1 MNAKHYFI
9 IIVLFVLSCVAAMA
23 ETTQQF
29 VKVTDASKLAD
40 GDEII
45 FANTQFQVA
54 LGVANSAKTSVGR
67 WKAVPVKISDGILVP
82 TDDVRR
88 FFLGRDGEKFYLMRD
103 KENCF
108 IAADKDGLVAT
119 KYSKTGQDW
128 SITCCEDSAY
138 VVFNKKYN
146 GSNRK
151 LNLSASRDLFSC
163 YPDYGWYYYAVSI
176 FKKSDVVVERKQTKI
191 AFSTGELSSFVV
203 KKGKEHEFSAPT
215 ATLKDLDG
223 NDIEADVTYSSS
235 NPEIVSVDSA
245 TGTLTF
251 NNNDVWG
258 TATIT
263 AEFAGN
269 VSYEASKASY
279 SIEYI
284 NKSQAKLSFGEDND
298 GKTITVYQG
307 KENDFVSPVA
317 TLNPQNIGNIV
328 YSSSDESVV
337 TVNASGE
344 VSFVSLGYAVVKAF
358 YSGNDDYQET
368 SASYSIRYVP
378 QSIVFSN
385 ENKSF
390 AKVPDTESTSKKTVA
405 FVSTDGNSYKFS
417 IKNSKNVSYKLCISH
432 GGTVTLSSPFGFL
445 NGYKVVVDFEQSY
458 STSTNPSPLTMCY
471 IDEGTPSPSVDAK
484 LIENNGGSSKF
495 VATLD
500 VPGDFVFKIIAG
512 VNQARVSSIEITPN
526 LVPELTFDEDADN
539 QTVIAGNL
547 GKVATVSLKRTL
559 VADKWNTFCVPF
571 DLDDTSAFFE
581 GIEIKEY
588 DDQKGVEGNT
598 MYFKKVNAIV
608 AGQPYLVK
616 PKTDIV
622 NPVFENVR
630 IKTDAPQSVGS
641 ADYKF
646 VGVFSPLTF
655 GDGMSRKSL
664 FLSSDGSLIYP
675 DSGTTMR
682 GMRAYFSFSG
692 EMQSNI
698 AKIVIDSDETAISD
712 VVTDDNT
719 SDSGIFNLNGAYV
732 GNDESKLGKGIYI
745 KNRKKVVVK

>member
-1 MNAKHYFI
+1 MNAKHYSI

-29 VKVTDASKLAD
+29 VKVTDASTLAD

-54 LGVANSAKTSVGR
+54 LGVANSSVGR

-82 TDDVRR
+82 TDETRR
-88 FFLGRDGEKFYLMRD
+88 FVLERNKNKFYFKSENNKYFID
-103 KENCF
+103 KN
-108 IAADKDGLVAT
+108 GLVEGETA
-119 KYSKTGQDW
+119 KKDQDW
-128 SITCCEDSAY
+128 SINCCEDSAY
-138 VVFNKKYN
+138 VVFNRTK
-146 GSNRK
+146 RK
-151 LNLSASRDLFSC
+151 LNLSVKRDLFSC
-163 YPDYGWYYYAVSI
+163 YPDYGHYYAVSI

-203 KKGKEHEFSAPT
+203 KKGREHEFSAPT
-215 ATLKDLDG
+215 VTLKDLDG

-235 NPEIVSVDSA
+235 NPEIVSVDSD

-251 NNNDVWG
+251 NDNGVWG

-269 VSYEASKASY
+269 AGYEASKASY

-284 NKSQAKLSFGEDND
+284 NKSQTKLSFGEDYD
-298 GKTITVYQG
+298 GKTITVYKG
-307 KENDFVSPVA
+307 RENEFVSPVA
-317 TLNPQNIGNIV
+317 ILSPQDIGEVV
-328 YSSSDESVV
+328 YSSSNESVV

-344 VSFVSLGYAVVKAF
+344 VSFVSLGDAVVKAF
-358 YSGNDDYQET
+358 YSGNDDYQEA

-390 AKVPDTESTSKKTVA
+390 ANVPETEPTSKKPVN
-405 FVSTDGNSYKFS
+405 FVSADGKSYKFS
-417 IKNSKNVSYKLCISH
+417 IKYSKNVSNKLCISN

-445 NGYKVVVDFEQSY
+445 NGYKVVVNFEQSY
-458 STSTNPSPLTMCY
+458 STNSNPSPLTMCY
-471 IDEGTPSPSVDAK
+471 PDEGTPLASVDAK
-484 LIENNGGSSKF
+484 LIKNEGDRSKF
-495 VATLD
+495 IATLD

-526 LVPELTFDEDADN
+526 LVPELTFDENADN

-581 GIEIKEY
+581 GVEIKEY

-655 GDGMSRKSL
+655 DDGMSRKSL

-682 GMRAYFSFSG
+682 GMRAYFSFPG

>member
-1 MNAKHYFI
+1 MNAKHYSI

-29 VKVTDASKLAD
+29 VKVTDASTLAD
-40 GDEII
+40 DDEII

-54 LGVANSAKTSVGR
+54 LGVKHTSTKQGNWV
-67 WKAVPVKISDGILVP
+67 AVPVKISDNILIP
-82 TDDVRR
+82 TDETRR
-88 FFLGRDGEKFYLMRD
+88 FVFERNKDKFYFKSENNKYFID
-103 KENCF
+103 KN
-108 IAADKDGLVAT
+108 GLVEGET
-119 KYSKTGQDW
+119 TKTGQDW
-128 SITCCEDSAY
+128 SIKCCEDSAY

-146 GSNRK
+146 GYKRK
-151 LNLSASRDLFSC
+151 LNLSVSRDLFSC
-163 YPDYGWYYYAVSI
+163 YPDYGHYYAVSI

-223 NDIEADVTYSSS
+223 NVIEADVTYLSS
-235 NPEIVSVDSA
+235 NPEIVSVDGG

-251 NNNDVWG
+251 NDNDVWG

-269 VSYEASKASY
+269 VNYEASKASY

-284 NKSQAKLSFGEDND
+284 NKSQAKLSFGEDYD

-307 KENDFVSPVA
+307 RENKFVSPA
-317 TLNPQNIGNIV
+317 AMLSPQDIGEIV
-328 YSSSDESVV
+328 YSSSNESVV

-344 VSFVSLGYAVVKAF
+344 VSFVSLGDAVVKAF
-358 YSGNDDYQET
+358 YSGNDDYQEA

-390 AKVPDTESTSKKTVA
+390 ANVPETEPTSKKTVN
-405 FVSTDGNSYKFS
+405 FVSADGKSYEFVVEKS
-417 IKNSKNVSYKLCISH
+417 WRKDNKLCISN
-432 GGTVTLSSPFGFL
+432 GGTVSLSSPFGFL

-484 LIENNGGSSKF
+484 LIKNNGGSSKF

-500 VPGDFVFKIIAG
+500 VPGDFVFEITAG
-512 VNQARVSSIEITPN
+512 TNQARVSSIEITPN

-571 DLDDTSAFFE
+571 DLDDMSVSFE

-588 DDQKGVEGNT
+588 DEQKGVEGNT
-598 MYFKKVNAIV
+598 MYFKKVDAIV

-616 PKTDIV
+616 PNTDIV
-622 NPVFENVR
+622 NPVFKNVR

-655 GDGMSRKSL
+655 DDGMSRKSL

-682 GMRAYFSFSG
+682 GMRAYFSFPG

>member
-1 MNAKHYFI
+1 MNAKHYSI

-29 VKVTDASKLAD
+29 VKVTDASALKD

-54 LGVANSAKTSVGR
+54 LGVANSAETSVGR
-67 WKAVPVKISDGILVP
+67 WKAVSVKISDGILVP

-103 KENCF
+103 KEKCF
-108 IAADKDGLVAT
+108 IAADETGLVET
-119 KYSKTGQDW
+119 KYSKEGQDW
-128 SITCCEDSAY
+128 SIKCCEDSAY

-146 GSNRK
+146 GNKRK
-151 LNLSASRDLFSC
+151 LNLSVSRDLFSC
-163 YPDYGWYYYAVSI
+163 YPDYGHYYGVSI

-191 AFSTGELSSFVV
+191 AFSTGEQSSFIV

-235 NPEIVSVDSA
+235 NPEIVSVDSG

-284 NKSQAKLSFGEDND
+284 NKSQAQLSFGEDYD
-298 GKTITVYQG
+298 GKTITVYKG

-328 YSSSDESVV
+328 YSSSNESVV

-344 VSFVSLGYAVVKAF
+344 VSFVSLGDAVVKAF
-358 YSGNDDYQET
+358 YSGNDDYQEA

-390 AKVPDTESTSKKTVA
+390 ANVPETEPTSKKTVN
-405 FVSTDGNSYKFS
+405 FVSADGKSYKFVVVS
-417 IKNSKNVSYKLCISH
+417 SKRASNNNNKLCISTT
-432 GGTVTLSSPFGFL
+432 GSVTLSVPFGFL

-484 LIENNGGSSKF
+484 LIKNNGGSSKF

-500 VPGDFVFKIIAG
+500 VPGDFVFEITAG
-512 VNQARVSSIEITPN
+512 TNQARVSSIEITPN

-547 GKVATVSLKRTL
+547 GKVATVSLNRTL

-571 DLDDTSAFFE
+571 DLDDMSAF
-581 GIEIKEY
+581 
-588 DDQKGVEGNT
+588 
-598 MYFKKVNAIV
+598 
-608 AGQPYLVK
+608 
-616 PKTDIV
+616 
-622 NPVFENVR
+622 
-630 IKTDAPQSVGS
+630 
-641 ADYKF
+641 
-646 VGVFSPLTF
+646 
-655 GDGMSRKSL
+655 
-664 FLSSDGSLIYP
+664 
-675 DSGTTMR
+675 
-682 GMRAYFSFSG
+682 
-692 EMQSNI
+692 
-698 AKIVIDSDETAISD
+698 
-712 VVTDDNT
+712 
-719 SDSGIFNLNGAYV
+719 
-732 GNDESKLGKGIYI
+732 
-745 KNRKKVVVK
+745 

>member
-29 VKVTDASKLAD
+29 VKVTDASTLAD

-54 LGVANSAKTSVGR
+54 LGVANSAETSVGR

-108 IAADKDGLVAT
+108 IAADKDGLVGIE
-119 KYSKTGQDW
+119 YSKKDQGW
-128 SITCCEDSAY
+128 SIKCCEDSAY
-138 VVFNKKYN
+138 VVFNKNYN
-146 GSNRK
+146 GYKRK
-151 LNLSASRDLFSC
+151 LNLSVSRDLFSC
-163 YPDYGWYYYAVSI
+163 YPDYGHYYAVSI
-176 FKKSDVVVERKQTKI
+176 FKKSDVVLERKQTKI

-235 NPEIVSVDSA
+235 NPEIVSVDSG

-251 NNNDVWG
+251 NDNGVWG

-284 NKSQAKLSFGEDND
+284 NKSQAKLSFGEDYD
-298 GKTITVYQG
+298 GKTIMVYQG
-307 KENDFVSPVA
+307 KENKFVSPVA
-317 TLNPQNIGNIV
+317 TLNPQDIGEIV

-344 VSFVSLGYAVVKAF
+344 VSFVSLGDAVVKAF
-358 YSGNDDYQET
+358 YSGNDDYQEA

-378 QSIVFSN
+378 QSIVFSK
-385 ENKSF
+385 ENNSF
-390 AKVPDTESTSKKTVA
+390 ANVPGTESKNKKTVD
-405 FVSTDGNSYKFS
+405 FVSADGNSYKFS
-417 IKNSKNVSYKLCISH
+417 IKNSRNESKKLYISMS
-432 GGTVTLSSPFGFL
+432 GTVTLSAPFGFL
-445 NGYKVVVDFEQSY
+445 NGYKAVVNFEQSY
-458 STSTNPSPLTMCY
+458 SKTNKPSPLTMCY
-471 IDEGTPSPSVDAK
+471 PDEGTPLASVDAV
-484 LIENNGGSSKF
+484 LIEYKKPDSKF
-495 VATLD
+495 IATLD
-500 VPGDFVFKIIAG
+500 VPGDFVFNIKAG
-512 VNQARVSSIEITPN
+512 VNQAKISSIEIIPN
-526 LVPELTFDEDADN
+526 LVPKLTFDEDADN

-581 GIEIKEY
+581 GVEIKEY

-608 AGQPYLVK
+608 AGQPCLVK

-630 IKTDAPQSVGS
+630 IKADAPQSVGS

-646 VGVFSPLTF
+646 VGVFCPLTF
-655 GDGMSRKSL
+655 DDGMSRKSL

-682 GMRAYFSFSG
+682 GMRAYFSFPG

>member
-1 MNAKHYFI
+1 MNAKHYSI

-29 VKVTDASKLAD
+29 VKVTDASTLAD

-54 LGVANSAKTSVGR
+54 LGVKHTSTKQGYWV
-67 WKAVPVKISDGILVP
+67 AVPVKISDNILIP
-82 TDDVRR
+82 TDETRR
-88 FFLGRDGEKFYLMRD
+88 FVLKRNKDKFYFKSENNKYFID
-103 KENCF
+103 KN
-108 IAADKDGLVAT
+108 GLVEGET
-119 KYSKTGQDW
+119 TKTGQDW
-128 SITCCEDSAY
+128 SIKCCEDSAY

-146 GSNRK
+146 GYKRK
-151 LNLSASRDLFSC
+151 LNLSVSRDLFSC
-163 YPDYGWYYYAVSI
+163 YPDYGHYYAVSI

-191 AFSTGELSSFVV
+191 AFSTGELSSFIV
-203 KKGKEHEFSAPT
+203 KKGREHEFSAPT

-235 NPEIVSVDSA
+235 NPEIVSVDGG

-251 NNNDVWG
+251 NDNDVWG

-269 VSYEASKASY
+269 VSYEVSKASY

-284 NKSQAKLSFGEDND
+284 NKSQAKLSFGEDYD

-344 VSFVSLGYAVVKAF
+344 VSFVSLGDAVVKAF
-358 YSGNDDYQET
+358 YSGNDDYQEA

-378 QSIVFSN
+378 QSIVFSGAS
-385 ENKSF
+385 KSF
-390 AKVPDTESTSKKTVA
+390 ANVPEKESTSKKTVT
-405 FVSTDGNSYKFS
+405 FVSADGKSYELVVEKS
-417 IKNSKNVSYKLCISH
+417 WRKDNKLCISND
-432 GGTVTLSSPFGFL
+432 GTVSLSSPFGFL

-458 STSTNPSPLTMCY
+458 STSTKPSPLTMCY

-484 LIENNGGSSKF
+484 LIKNNGGSSKF

-500 VPGDFVFKIIAG
+500 VPGDFVFEITAG
-512 VNQARVSSIEITPN
+512 TNQARVSSIEITPN

-581 GIEIKEY
+581 GVEIKEY

-630 IKTDAPQSVGS
+630 IKTDAPQSVES

-655 GDGMSRKSL
+655 DDGMSRKSL

-682 GMRAYFSFSG
+682 GMRAYFSFPG

>member
-1 MNAKHYFI
+1 MTVKHYFI
-9 IIVLFVLSCVAAMA
+9 VIVLFVLSCVAAMA

-29 VKVTDASKLAD
+29 VKVTDASALKD

-54 LGVANSAKTSVGR
+54 LGVKHTSTKQGNWV
-67 WKAVPVKISDGILVP
+67 AVPVKISDNILIP
-82 TDDVRR
+82 TDETRR
-88 FFLGRDGEKFYLMRD
+88 FVLERNKDKFYFKSENNKYFID
-103 KENCF
+103 KN
-108 IAADKDGLVAT
+108 GLVEGET
-119 KYSKTGQDW
+119 TKTGQDW
-128 SITCCEDSAY
+128 SIKCCEDSAY

-146 GSNRK
+146 GYKRK
-151 LNLSASRDLFSC
+151 LNLSVSRDLFSC
-163 YPDYGWYYYAVSI
+163 YPDYGHYYAVSI

-235 NPEIVSVDSA
+235 NPEIVSVDSG

-269 VSYEASKASY
+269 VNYEASKASY

-284 NKSQAKLSFGEDND
+284 NKSQAKLSFGEDYD
-298 GKTITVYQG
+298 GKTIMVYQG
-307 KENDFVSPVA
+307 RENEFVSPA
-317 TLNPQNIGNIV
+317 AILSPQDIGEIV
-328 YSSSDESVV
+328 YSSSNESVV

-344 VSFVSLGYAVVKAF
+344 VSFVSLGDAVVKAF
-358 YSGNDDYQET
+358 YSGNDDYQEA

-378 QSIVFSN
+378 QSIVFSGAS
-385 ENKSF
+385 KSF
-390 AKVPDTESTSKKTVA
+390 ANVPEKESTSKKTVN
-405 FVSTDGNSYKFS
+405 FVSADGKSYEFVVEKS
-417 IKNSKNVSYKLCISH
+417 WRKDNKLCISN
-432 GGTVTLSSPFGFL
+432 GGTVSLSSPFGFL

-484 LIENNGGSSKF
+484 LIKNNGGSSKF

-500 VPGDFVFKIIAG
+500 VPGDFVFEITAG
-512 VNQARVSSIEITPN
+512 TNQAKVSSIEITPN

-571 DLDDTSAFFE
+571 DLDDTSALFE
-581 GIEIKEY
+581 GVEIKEY

-682 GMRAYFSFSG
+682 GMRAYFSFPG

-719 SDSGIFNLNGAYV
+719 SDFGIFNLNGAYV
-732 GNDESKLGKGIYI
+732 GKDESKLGKGIYI

>member
-29 VKVTDASKLAD
+29 VKVTDASTLAD

-54 LGVANSAKTSVGR
+54 LGVANSAETSVGR

-108 IAADKDGLVAT
+108 IAADEDGLVET
-119 KYSKTGQDW
+119 KYSKEGQDW

-146 GSNRK
+146 GNKRK
-151 LNLSASRDLFSC
+151 LNLSVSRDLFSC
-163 YPDYGWYYYAVSI
+163 YPDYGHYYGVSI

-191 AFSTGELSSFVV
+191 AFSTGEQSSFIV

-235 NPEIVSVDSA
+235 NPEVVSVDSG

-251 NNNDVWG
+251 NDNGVWG

-284 NKSQAKLSFGEDND
+284 NKSQAKLSFGEDYD
-298 GKTITVYQG
+298 GKTIMVYQG
-307 KENDFVSPVA
+307 KENKFVSPVA
-317 TLNPQNIGNIV
+317 TLNPQDIGEIV

-344 VSFVSLGYAVVKAF
+344 VSFVSLGDAVVKAF
-358 YSGNDDYQET
+358 YSGNDDYQEA

-378 QSIVFSN
+378 QSIVFSK
-385 ENKSF
+385 ENNSF
-390 AKVPDTESTSKKTVA
+390 ANVPGTESKNKKTVD
-405 FVSTDGNSYKFS
+405 FVSADGNSYKFS
-417 IKNSKNVSYKLCISH
+417 IKNSRNESKKLYISMS
-432 GGTVTLSSPFGFL
+432 GTVTLSAPFGFL
-445 NGYKVVVDFEQSY
+445 NGYKAVVNFEQSY
-458 STSTNPSPLTMCY
+458 SKTNKPSPLTMCY
-471 IDEGTPSPSVDAK
+471 PDEGTPLASVDAV
-484 LIENNGGSSKF
+484 LIEYKKPDSKF
-495 VATLD
+495 IATLD
-500 VPGDFVFKIIAG
+500 VPGDFVFNIKAG
-512 VNQARVSSIEITPN
+512 VNQAKISSIEIIPN
-526 LVPELTFDEDADN
+526 LVPKLTFDEDADN

-581 GIEIKEY
+581 GVEIKEY

-598 MYFKKVNAIV
+598 MYFKKVDAII

-646 VGVFSPLTF
+646 VGVFGPLTF
-655 GDGMSRKSL
+655 DDGMSRKSL

-682 GMRAYFSFSG
+682 GMRAYFSFPG

-712 VVTDDNT
+712 VVTDDNM

>member
-1 MNAKHYFI
+1 MNAKHYSI

-29 VKVTDASKLAD
+29 VKVTNASALKD

-54 LGVANSAKTSVGR
+54 LGVKHTSTKQGNWV
-67 WKAVPVKISDGILVP
+67 AVPVKVSDNILIP
-82 TDDVRR
+82 TDETRR
-88 FFLGRDGEKFYLMRD
+88 FVLERNKNKFYFRSENNKYFID
-103 KENCF
+103 KN
-108 IAADKDGLVAT
+108 GLVEGGTA
-119 KYSKTGQDW
+119 KKDQDW
-128 SITCCEDSAY
+128 SINCCEDSAY
-138 VVFNKKYN
+138 VVFNRTK
-146 GSNRK
+146 RK
-151 LNLSASRDLFSC
+151 LNLSVKRDLFSC
-163 YPDYGWYYYAVSI
+163 YPDYGTYYVVSI

-235 NPEIVSVDSA
+235 NPEVVSVDSG

-251 NNNDVWG
+251 NDNGVWG

-263 AEFAGN
+263 AEFVGN

-284 NKSQAKLSFGEDND
+284 NKSQAKLSFGEDYD

-307 KENDFVSPVA
+307 RENKFVSPA
-317 TLNPQNIGNIV
+317 AMLSPQDIGEIV

-344 VSFVSLGYAVVKAF
+344 VSFVSLGDAVVKAF
-358 YSGNDDYQET
+358 YSGNDDYQEA

-390 AKVPDTESTSKKTVA
+390 ANVPETEPTSKKPVN
-405 FVSTDGNSYKFS
+405 FVSADGKSYKFS
-417 IKNSKNVSYKLCISH
+417 IKYSKNVSNKLCISN
-432 GGTVTLSSPFGFL
+432 GGTVTSSSPFGFL
-445 NGYKVVVDFEQSY
+445 NGYKVVVNFEQSY
-458 STSTNPSPLTMCY
+458 STNSNPSPLTMCY
-471 IDEGTPSPSVDAK
+471 PDEGTPLASVDAK
-484 LIENNGGSSKF
+484 LIKNEGDRSKF
-495 VATLD
+495 IATLD

-526 LVPELTFDEDADN
+526 LIPELTFDEDADN

-571 DLDDTSAFFE
+571 DLDDMSVSFE

-588 DDQKGVEGNT
+588 DEQKGVEGNT

-622 NPVFENVR
+622 NPIFKNVR

-646 VGVFSPLTF
+646 VGVFNPLTF
-655 GDGMSRKSL
+655 DDGMSRKSL

-682 GMRAYFSFSG
+682 GMRAYFSFPG

>member
-29 VKVTDASKLAD
+29 VKVTNASALKD

-54 LGVANSAKTSVGR
+54 LGVKHTSTKQGNWV
-67 WKAVPVKISDGILVP
+67 AVPVKVSDNILIP
-82 TDDVRR
+82 TDETRR
-88 FFLGRDGEKFYLMRD
+88 FVLERNKNKFYFRSENNKYFID
-103 KENCF
+103 KN
-108 IAADKDGLVAT
+108 GLVEGGTA
-119 KYSKTGQDW
+119 KKDQDW
-128 SITCCEDSAY
+128 SINCCEDSAY
-138 VVFNKKYN
+138 VVFNRTK
-146 GSNRK
+146 RK
-151 LNLSASRDLFSC
+151 LNLSVKRDLFSC
-163 YPDYGWYYYAVSI
+163 YPDYGHYYAVSI

-203 KKGKEHEFSAPT
+203 KKGKEHEFSVPT

-235 NPEIVSVDSA
+235 NPEIVSVDSG

-284 NKSQAKLSFGEDND
+284 NKSQAKLSFGEDYD
-298 GKTITVYQG
+298 GKTITVYKG
-307 KENDFVSPVA
+307 RENKFVSPVA
-317 TLNPQNIGNIV
+317 ILSPQDIGEIV
-328 YSSSDESVV
+328 YSSSNESVV

-344 VSFVSLGYAVVKAF
+344 VSFVSLGDAVVKAF
-358 YSGNDDYQET
+358 YSGNDDYQEA

-390 AKVPDTESTSKKTVA
+390 ANVPETESESKKTVN
-405 FVSTDGNSYKFS
+405 FVSADGKSYKFS
-417 IKNSKNVSYKLCISH
+417 IKYSKNVSNKLCISN

-445 NGYKVVVDFEQSY
+445 NGYKVVVNFEQSY
-458 STSTNPSPLTMCY
+458 STNSNPSPLTMCY
-471 IDEGTPSPSVDAK
+471 PDEGTPLASVDAK
-484 LIENNGGSSKF
+484 LIKNEGDRSKF
-495 VATLD
+495 IATLD
-500 VPGDFVFKIIAG
+500 VPGDFVFNIKAG
-512 VNQARVSSIEITPN
+512 VNQAKISSIEIIPN
-526 LVPELTFDEDADN
+526 LVPKLTFDEDADN

-571 DLDDTSAFFE
+571 DLDDMSALFE
-581 GIEIKEY
+581 GVEIKEY

-655 GDGMSRKSL
+655 DDGMSRKSL

-682 GMRAYFSFSG
+682 GMRAYFSFPG

-698 AKIVIDSDETAISD
+698 AKIVIDSDETVISD

>member
-29 VKVTDASKLAD
+29 VKVTDASALKD

-54 LGVANSAKTSVGR
+54 LGVANSSGGR

-108 IAADKDGLVAT
+108 IAVDEVGLVAT

-138 VVFNKKYN
+138 VVFNKTK
-146 GSNRK
+146 RK
-151 LNLSASRDLFSC
+151 LNFKLDTKLFSC
-163 YPDYGWYYYAVSI
+163 YLYNAQYFAVSI

-251 NNNDVWG
+251 NDNGVWG

-269 VSYEASKASY
+269 VNYEASKASY

-284 NKSQAKLSFGEDND
+284 NKSQAKLSFGEDYD

-307 KENDFVSPVA
+307 RENKFVSPA
-317 TLNPQNIGNIV
+317 AMLSPQDIGEIV
-328 YSSSDESVV
+328 YSSSNESVV

-344 VSFVSLGYAVVKAF
+344 VSFVSLGDAVVKAF
-358 YSGNDDYQET
+358 YSGNDDYQEA
-368 SASYSIRYVP
+368 SASYSIKYVP

-385 ENKSF
+385 EKKSF
-390 AKVPDTESTSKKTVA
+390 DRLPAEKNNSKKSVVFISA
-405 FVSTDGNSYKFS
+405 DNSYYNFDV
-417 IKNSKNVSYKLCISH
+417 KNSWQDSHKMYISYDGS
-432 GGTVTLSSPFGFL
+432 VTLSVPFGFL
-445 NGYKVVVDFEQSY
+445 NGYKVVVNFEQSY
-458 STSTNPSPLTMCY
+458 SKDKNPSPLTMCY
-471 IDEGTPSPSVDAK
+471 FDEGKPSPSVDAV
-484 LIENNGGSSKF
+484 LIKYKKPDSRF

-500 VPGDFVFKIIAG
+500 VPGDFVFKIIPGA
-512 VNQARVSSIEITPN
+512 NQAKVSSIEITPN

-571 DLDDTSAFFE
+571 DLDDTSALFE
-581 GIEIKEY
+581 GVEIKEY

-598 MYFKKVNAIV
+598 MYFKKVSAIV
-608 AGQPYLVK
+608 AGQPCLVK

-655 GDGMSRKSL
+655 DDGMSRKSL

-675 DSGTTMR
+675 DSETTMR
-682 GMRAYFSFSG
+682 GMRAYFSFPG

-698 AKIVIDSDETAISD
+698 AKIVIDSNETAISD

-732 GNDESKLGKGIYI
+732 GKDESKLGKGIYI

>member
-1 MNAKHYFI
+1 MNAKHYSI

-29 VKVTDASKLAD
+29 VKVTDASALKD

-45 FANTQFQVA
+45 FANIQFQVA
-54 LGVANSAKTSVGR
+54 LGVANSAETSVGR

-88 FFLGRDGEKFYLMRD
+88 FSLGRDGEKFYLMRD

-108 IAADKDGLVAT
+108 IAADEAGLVAIE
-119 KYSKTGQDW
+119 YSKTGQDW
-128 SITCCEDSAY
+128 SIKCCEDSAY
-138 VVFNKKYN
+138 VVFNKNYN
-146 GSNRK
+146 GSKRK
-151 LNLSASRDLFSC
+151 LNLSVSRDLFSC
-163 YPDYGWYYYAVSI
+163 YPDYGHYYAVSI

-223 NDIEADVTYSSS
+223 NVIEADVTYSSS
-235 NPEIVSVDSA
+235 NPEIVSVDGG

-251 NNNDVWG
+251 NDNGVWG

-279 SIEYI
+279 PIEYI
-284 NKSQAKLSFGEDND
+284 NKSQAQLSFGEDYD

-344 VSFVSLGYAVVKAF
+344 VSFVSLGDAVVKAF
-358 YSGNDDYQET
+358 YSGNDDYQEA

-385 ENKSF
+385 EKKSF
-390 AKVPDTESTSKKTVA
+390 ANVPETESTSKKTVN
-405 FVSTDGNSYKFS
+405 FVSVDGKSYKFVVVS
-417 IKNSKNVSYKLCISH
+417 SKRASNKLCISKI
-432 GGTVTLSSPFGFL
+432 GNVTLSSPFGFL

-458 STSTNPSPLTMCY
+458 STNTNPSPLTMCY
-471 IDEGTPSPSVDAK
+471 IDEGKPSASVDAK
-484 LIENNGGSSKF
+484 LIKNNGSSSKF
-495 VATLD
+495 IATLD
-500 VPGDFVFKIIAG
+500 VPGDFVFKIIPGA
-512 VNQARVSSIEITPN
+512 NQARVFSIEITPN

-616 PKTDIV
+616 PNTDIV
-622 NPVFENVR
+622 NPVFKNVR

-655 GDGMSRKSL
+655 DDGMSRKSL

-682 GMRAYFSFSG
+682 GMRAYFSFPG

>member
-1 MNAKHYFI
+1 MTAKHYSI
-9 IIVLFVLSCVAAMA
+9 IIVLFVLSCVSAMA

-29 VKVTDASKLAD
+29 VKVTDASALKD

-54 LGVANSAKTSVGR
+54 LGVKQTSTKGNWV
-67 WKAVPVKISDGILVP
+67 AVPVKISDNILIP
-82 TDDVRR
+82 TDETRR
-88 FFLGRDGEKFYLMRD
+88 FILERNKNKFYFKSENNKYFID
-103 KENCF
+103 KNGFVE
-108 IAADKDGLVAT
+108 GET
-119 KYSKTGQDW
+119 SKTGQDW
-128 SITCCEDSAY
+128 SIKCCEDSAY

-146 GSNRK
+146 GNKRK
-151 LNLSASRDLFSC
+151 LNLNDYHDLFSC
-163 YPDYGWYYYAVSI
+163 YAESANHFAVSI

-191 AFSTGELSSFVV
+191 AFSTGEQSSFIV

-223 NDIEADVTYSSS
+223 NVVEADVTYSSS
-235 NPEIVSVDSA
+235 NPEIVSVDSD

-269 VSYEASKASY
+269 VNYEASKASY

-284 NKSQAKLSFGEDND
+284 NKSQAKLSFGEDYD

-307 KENDFVSPVA
+307 RENKFVSPA
-317 TLNPQNIGNIV
+317 AMLSPQDIGEIV
-328 YSSSDESVV
+328 YSSSNESVV

-344 VSFVSLGYAVVKAF
+344 VSFVSLGDAVVKAF
-358 YSGNDDYQET
+358 YSGNDDYQEA
-368 SASYSIRYVP
+368 SAFYSIRYVP

-385 ENKSF
+385 EKKSF
-390 AKVPDTESTSKKTVA
+390 ANVPETESTSKKTVN
-405 FVSTDGNSYKFS
+405 FVSADGNSYKFS
-417 IKNSKNVSYKLCISH
+417 IKYSKNVSNKLCISN
-432 GGTVTLSSPFGFL
+432 GGTVTLSAPFGFL
-445 NGYKVVVDFEQSY
+445 NGYKAVVYFEQSY
-458 STSTNPSPLTMCY
+458 SKDKNPSPLTMCY
-471 IDEGTPSPSVDAK
+471 PDEGTPLASVDAV
-484 LIENNGGSSKF
+484 LIEDKKTDSRF

-581 GIEIKEY
+581 GVEIKEY

-608 AGQPYLVK
+608 AGQPCLVK

-646 VGVFSPLTF
+646 VGVFSPLSF
-655 GDGMSRKSL
+655 DDGMSRKSL

-675 DSGTTMR
+675 DLGTTMR
-682 GMRAYFSFSG
+682 GMRAYFSFPG

-719 SDSGIFNLNGAYV
+719 SDSAIFNLNGAYV

>member
-29 VKVTDASKLAD
+29 VKVTDASALKD

-45 FANTQFQVA
+45 FANIQFQVA
-54 LGVANSAKTSVGR
+54 LGVANSSVGR
-67 WKAVPVKISDGILVP
+67 WKAVPVKISDGILIP
-82 TDDVRR
+82 TDETRR
-88 FFLGRDGEKFYLMRD
+88 FVLERNKDKFYF
-103 KENCF
+103 KSENNKYF
-108 IAADKDGLVAT
+108 IDKDGFVEGET
-119 KYSKTGQDW
+119 SKTYQDW
-128 SITCCEDSAY
+128 TVICCEDSAY
-138 VVFNKKYN
+138 VVFNKTK
-146 GSNRK
+146 RK
-151 LNLSASRDLFSC
+151 LNFKLDTKLFSC
-163 YPDYGWYYYAVSI
+163 YLYNAQYFAVSI

-203 KKGKEHEFSAPT
+203 KKGREHEFSAPT

-235 NPEIVSVDSA
+235 NPEIVSVDSG

-284 NKSQAKLSFGEDND
+284 NKSQAKLSFGEDYD

-307 KENDFVSPVA
+307 RENKFVSPA
-317 TLNPQNIGNIV
+317 AMLSPQDIGEIV
-328 YSSSDESVV
+328 YSSSNESVV

-358 YSGNDDYQET
+358 YSGNDDYQEA

-385 ENKSF
+385 DNNSF
-390 AKVPDTESTSKKTVA
+390 ANVPKKESTSKKTVA

-458 STSTNPSPLTMCY
+458 STSTKPSPLTMCY
-471 IDEGTPSPSVDAK
+471 IDEGTPSPSVDAV
-484 LIENNGGSSKF
+484 LIEDKKTDSKF
-495 VATLD
+495 IAALD
-500 VPGDFVFKIIAG
+500 VPGDFVFEITAG
-512 VNQARVSSIEITPN
+512 TNQARVSSIEITPN

-581 GIEIKEY
+581 GVEIKEY

-598 MYFKKVNAIV
+598 MYFKKVDAIV

-622 NPVFENVR
+622 NPVFKNVR
-630 IKTDAPQSVGS
+630 IRTDAPQSVGS

-655 GDGMSRKSL
+655 DDGMSRKSL

-682 GMRAYFSFSG
+682 GMRAYFSFPG

-732 GNDESKLGKGIYI
+732 GKDESKLGKGIYI

>member
-29 VKVTDASKLAD
+29 VKVTDASALKD

-45 FANTQFQVA
+45 FTNTQFQVA

-108 IAADKDGLVAT
+108 IAADKDGLVGIE
-119 KYSKTGQDW
+119 YSKKDQDW
-128 SITCCEDSAY
+128 SIKCCEDSAY
-138 VVFNKKYN
+138 VVFNKNYN
-146 GSNRK
+146 GSKRK
-151 LNLSASRDLFSC
+151 LNLSVSRDLFSC
-163 YPDYGWYYYAVSI
+163 YPDYGHYYAVSI

-191 AFSTGELSSFVV
+191 AFSTGELSSFIV
-203 KKGKEHEFSAPT
+203 KKGREHEFSAPT

-223 NDIEADVTYSSS
+223 NDIEADVTYSSN
-235 NPEIVSVDSA
+235 NPEIVSVDSG

-251 NNNDVWG
+251 NDNGVWG
-258 TATIT
+258 TAIIT

-284 NKSQAKLSFGEDND
+284 NKSQAKLSFGEDYD
-298 GKTITVYQG
+298 GKTITVYKG
-307 KENDFVSPVA
+307 RENKFVSPA
-317 TLNPQNIGNIV
+317 AMLSPQDIGEIV

-344 VSFVSLGYAVVKAF
+344 VSFVSLGDAVVKAF
-358 YSGNDDYQET
+358 YSGNDDYQEA

-385 ENKSF
+385 DNNSF
-390 AKVPDTESTSKKTVA
+390 ANVPKKESTSKKTVA
-405 FVSTDGNSYKFS
+405 FVSADGNSYEFS
-417 IKNSKNVSYKLCISH
+417 IKNSRNEGKKLFISN
-432 GGTVTLSSPFGFL
+432 GGTVTLSAPFGFL
-445 NGYKVVVDFEQSY
+445 NGYKAVVNFEQSY
-458 STSTNPSPLTMCY
+458 SKTNKPSPLTMCY
-471 IDEGTPSPSVDAK
+471 PDEGTPLASVDAV
-484 LIENNGGSSKF
+484 LIEYKKPDSKF
-495 VATLD
+495 IATLD

-512 VNQARVSSIEITPN
+512 VNQAKVSSIEITPN

-581 GIEIKEY
+581 GVEIKEY

-630 IKTDAPQSVGS
+630 IKTDVPQSVGS

-646 VGVFSPLTF
+646 VGVFNPLTF
-655 GDGMSRKSL
+655 DDGMSRKSL

-682 GMRAYFSFSG
+682 GMRAYFSFPG

>member
-29 VKVTDASKLAD
+29 VKVTDASALKD

-103 KENCF
+103 KEKCF
-108 IAADKDGLVAT
+108 IAADKDGLVAIE
-119 KYSKTGQDW
+119 YSKTGQDW
-128 SITCCEDSAY
+128 SIKCCEDSAY

-146 GSNRK
+146 GNKRK
-151 LNLSASRDLFSC
+151 LNLSVSRDLFSC
-163 YPDYGWYYYAVSI
+163 YPDYVHYYAVSI

-203 KKGKEHEFSAPT
+203 KKGREHEFSAPT

-235 NPEIVSVDSA
+235 NPEIVSVDSD

-251 NNNDVWG
+251 NNNGVWG

-269 VSYEASKASY
+269 VNYEASKASY

-284 NKSQAKLSFGEDND
+284 NKSQAKLSFGEDYD

-307 KENDFVSPVA
+307 RENKFVSPA
-317 TLNPQNIGNIV
+317 AMLSPQDIGEIV
-328 YSSSDESVV
+328 YSSSNESVV

-344 VSFVSLGYAVVKAF
+344 VSFVSLGDAVVKAF
-358 YSGNDDYQET
+358 YSGNDDYQEA

-390 AKVPDTESTSKKTVA
+390 ANVPETEPTSKKPVN
-405 FVSTDGNSYKFS
+405 FVSADGKSYKFS
-417 IKNSKNVSYKLCISH
+417 IKYSKNVSNKLCISN

-445 NGYKVVVDFEQSY
+445 NGYKVVVNFEQSY
-458 STSTNPSPLTMCY
+458 STNSNPSPLTMCY
-471 IDEGTPSPSVDAK
+471 PDEGTPLASVDAK
-484 LIENNGGSSKF
+484 LIKNEGDRSKF

-500 VPGDFVFKIIAG
+500 VPGDFVFEITAG
-512 VNQARVSSIEITPN
+512 TNQARVSSIEIIPN
-526 LVPELTFDEDADN
+526 LVPKLTFDEDADN

-571 DLDDTSAFFE
+571 DLDEMSVSFE

-655 GDGMSRKSL
+655 DDGMSRKSL

-682 GMRAYFSFSG
+682 GMRAYFSFPG

-698 AKIVIDSDETAISD
+698 AKIVIDSDETVISD

-732 GNDESKLGKGIYI
+732 GKDESKLGKGIYI

>member
-29 VKVTDASKLAD
+29 VKVTDASALKD

-54 LGVANSAKTSVGR
+54 LGVKHTSTKQGNWV
-67 WKAVPVKISDGILVP
+67 AVPVKISDNILIP
-82 TDDVRR
+82 TDETRR
-88 FFLGRDGEKFYLMRD
+88 FVLERNKDKFYFKSENNKYFID
-103 KENCF
+103 KN
-108 IAADKDGLVAT
+108 GLVEGET
-119 KYSKTGQDW
+119 TKTGQDW
-128 SITCCEDSAY
+128 SIKCCEDSAY

-146 GSNRK
+146 GYKRK
-151 LNLSASRDLFSC
+151 LNLSVSRDLFSC
-163 YPDYGWYYYAVSI
+163 YPDYGHYYAVSI

-235 NPEIVSVDSA
+235 NPEIVSVDSG

-251 NNNDVWG
+251 NNNGVWG

-269 VSYEASKASY
+269 VNYEASKASY

-284 NKSQAKLSFGEDND
+284 NKSQAKLSFGEDYD

-307 KENDFVSPVA
+307 RENKFVSPA
-317 TLNPQNIGNIV
+317 AMLSPQDIGEIV
-328 YSSSDESVV
+328 YSSSNESVV

-344 VSFVSLGYAVVKAF
+344 VSFVSLGDAVVKAF
-358 YSGNDDYQET
+358 YSGNDDYQEA

-390 AKVPDTESTSKKTVA
+390 ANVPETEPTSKKTVN
-405 FVSTDGNSYKFS
+405 FVSADGKSYEFVVEKS
-417 IKNSKNVSYKLCISH
+417 WRKDNKLCISN
-432 GGTVTLSSPFGFL
+432 GGTVSLSYPFGFL

-471 IDEGTPSPSVDAK
+471 IDEGTPLASVDAK
-484 LIENNGGSSKF
+484 LIKNNGGSSKF

-500 VPGDFVFKIIAG
+500 VPGDFVFEITAG
-512 VNQARVSSIEITPN
+512 TNQAKVSSIEITPN

-581 GIEIKEY
+581 GVEIKEY

-655 GDGMSRKSL
+655 DDGMSRKSL

-682 GMRAYFSFSG
+682 GMRAYFSFPG

>member
-29 VKVTDASKLAD
+29 VKVTDASALKD

-54 LGVANSAKTSVGR
+54 LGVANSSVGR

-82 TDDVRR
+82 TDETRR
-88 FFLGRDGEKFYLMRD
+88 FVLERNKNKFYFKSENNKYFID
-103 KENCF
+103 KN
-108 IAADKDGLVAT
+108 GLVEGETA
-119 KYSKTGQDW
+119 KKDQDW
-128 SITCCEDSAY
+128 SINCCEDSAY

-146 GSNRK
+146 GNKRK
-151 LNLSASRDLFSC
+151 LNLSVKRDLFSC
-163 YPDYGWYYYAVSI
+163 YPDYGHYYAVSI

-235 NPEIVSVDSA
+235 NPEIVSVDSG

-251 NNNDVWG
+251 NDNGVWG
-258 TATIT
+258 TAIIT

-284 NKSQAKLSFGEDND
+284 NKSQAKLSFGEDYD

-307 KENDFVSPVA
+307 RENKFVSPA
-317 TLNPQNIGNIV
+317 AMLSPQDIGEIV
-328 YSSSDESVV
+328 YSSSNETVV

-344 VSFVSLGYAVVKAF
+344 VSFVSLGDAVVKAF
-358 YSGNDDYQET
+358 YSGNDDYQEA

-390 AKVPDTESTSKKTVA
+390 ANVPETEPTSKKTVN
-405 FVSTDGNSYKFS
+405 FVSADGKSYKFVVVS
-417 IKNSKNVSYKLCISH
+417 SKRASNNNNKLCISTT
-432 GGTVTLSSPFGFL
+432 GSVTLSVPFGFL

-471 IDEGTPSPSVDAK
+471 IDEGTPSPSVDAV
-484 LIENNGGSSKF
+484 LIKNNGSSSKF
-495 VATLD
+495 IATLD
-500 VPGDFVFKIIAG
+500 VPGDFVFNIKAG
-512 VNQARVSSIEITPN
+512 ANQAKVSSIEITPN

-581 GIEIKEY
+581 GVEIKEY

-598 MYFKKVNAIV
+598 MYFKKVDAII
-608 AGQPYLVK
+608 AGQPCLVK

-622 NPVFENVR
+622 NPVFKNVR
-630 IKTDAPQSVGS
+630 IRTDAPQSVGS

-655 GDGMSRKSL
+655 DDVMSRKSL

-682 GMRAYFSFSG
+682 GMRAYFSFPG

-698 AKIVIDSDETAISD
+698 AKIVIDSNETAISD

-732 GNDESKLGKGIYI
+732 GNDESKLGNGIYI

>member
-29 VKVTDASKLAD
+29 VKVTDASALKD

-54 LGVANSAKTSVGR
+54 LGVKHTSTKQGYWV
-67 WKAVPVKISDGILVP
+67 AVPVKISDNILIP
-82 TDDVRR
+82 TDETRR
-88 FFLGRDGEKFYLMRD
+88 FILERNKNKFYFKSENNKYFID
-103 KENCF
+103 KNGFVEGETF
-108 IAADKDGLVAT
+108 
-119 KYSKTGQDW
+119 KTGQDW
-128 SITCCEDSAY
+128 SVTCCEDCAY
-138 VVFNKKYN
+138 VVFNKTK
-146 GSNRK
+146 RK
-151 LNLSASRDLFSC
+151 LNLNDDHDLFTC
-163 YPDYGWYYYAVSI
+163 YVEHAEHFAVSI

-203 KKGKEHEFSAPT
+203 KKGREHEFSAPT

-223 NDIEADVTYSSS
+223 NDIKADVTYSSS
-235 NPEIVSVDSA
+235 NPEIVSVDSG

-251 NNNDVWG
+251 NNNGVWG

-284 NKSQAKLSFGEDND
+284 NKLQAKLSFGEDYD

-608 AGQPYLVK
+608 AGQPCLVK

-646 VGVFSPLTF
+646 VGVFNPLTF
-655 GDGMSRKSL
+655 DDGMSRKSL

-682 GMRAYFSFSG
+682 GMRAYFSFPG

-698 AKIVIDSDETAISD
+698 AKIVIGSDETAISD

-732 GNDESKLGKGIYI
+732 GKDESKLGKGIYI

>member
-1 MNAKHYFI
+1 MNAKHYSI

-29 VKVTDASKLAD
+29 VKVTDASALKD

-54 LGVANSAKTSVGR
+54 LGVKHTSTKQGNWV
-67 WKAVPVKISDGILVP
+67 AVPVKISDNILIP
-82 TDDVRR
+82 TDETRR
-88 FFLGRDGEKFYLMRD
+88 FVLERNKDKFYF
-103 KENCF
+103 KSENNKYF
-108 IAADKDGLVAT
+108 IDKDGFVEGKT
-119 KYSKTGQDW
+119 SKTYQDW
-128 SITCCEDSAY
+128 TVICCEDSAY
-138 VVFNKKYN
+138 VVFNKTK
-146 GSNRK
+146 RK
-151 LNLSASRDLFSC
+151 LNFKLDTKLFSC
-163 YPDYGWYYYAVSI
+163 YLYNAQYFAVSI

-191 AFSTGELSSFVV
+191 AFSTGEQSSFIV
-203 KKGKEHEFSAPT
+203 KKGREHEFSAPT

-235 NPEIVSVDSA
+235 NPEVVSVDSG

-251 NNNDVWG
+251 NDNGVWG
-258 TATIT
+258 TAIIT

-284 NKSQAKLSFGEDND
+284 NKSQAKLSFGEGYD
-298 GKTITVYQG
+298 GKTKIVYQG
-307 KENDFVSPVA
+307 RENKFVSPA
-317 TLNPQNIGNIV
+317 AMLSPQDIGEIV
-328 YSSSDESVV
+328 YSSSNESVV

-344 VSFVSLGYAVVKAF
+344 VSFVSLGDAVVKAF
-358 YSGNDDYQET
+358 YSGNDDYQEA

-390 AKVPDTESTSKKTVA
+390 ANVPETESESKKTVN
-405 FVSTDGNSYKFS
+405 FVSADGKSYEFS
-417 IKNSKNVSYKLCISH
+417 IKNSRNEGKKLFISN
-432 GGTVTLSSPFGFL
+432 GGTVTLSAPFGFL
-445 NGYKVVVDFEQSY
+445 NGYKAVVNFEQSY
-458 STSTNPSPLTMCY
+458 SKTNKPSPLTMCY
-471 IDEGTPSPSVDAK
+471 PDEGTPLASVDAV
-484 LIENNGGSSKF
+484 LIEYKKTDSKF
-495 VATLD
+495 IATLD

-512 VNQARVSSIEITPN
+512 VNQAKVSSIEITPN
-526 LVPELTFDEDADN
+526 LVPKLTFDEDADN

-571 DLDDTSAFFE
+571 DLDEMSVSFE

-608 AGQPYLVK
+608 AGQPCLVK

-622 NPVFENVR
+622 NPVFKNVR

-655 GDGMSRKSL
+655 DDGMSRKSL

-682 GMRAYFSFSG
+682 GMRAYFSFPG

>member
-9 IIVLFVLSCVAAMA
+9 IIVLFVLSCVVAMA
-23 ETTQQF
+23 EATQQF
-29 VKVTDASKLAD
+29 VKVTDASTLAD

-54 LGVANSAKTSVGR
+54 LGVANSSGGR

-82 TDDVRR
+82 TDETRR
-88 FFLGRDGEKFYLMRD
+88 FVLERNKNKFYFKSENNKYFID
-103 KENCF
+103 KN
-108 IAADKDGLVAT
+108 GLVEGGTA
-119 KYSKTGQDW
+119 KKDQDW
-128 SITCCEDSAY
+128 SINCCEDSAY
-138 VVFNKKYN
+138 VVFNRTK
-146 GSNRK
+146 RK
-151 LNLSASRDLFSC
+151 LNLSLSRDLFSC
-163 YPDYGWYYYAVSI
+163 YPDYGHYYAVSI

-235 NPEIVSVDSA
+235 NPEIVSVDSG
-245 TGTLTF
+245 TGTLIF
-251 NNNDVWG
+251 NNNGVWG

-269 VSYEASKASY
+269 VNYEASKASY

-284 NKSQAKLSFGEDND
+284 NKLQAQLSFGEDYD

-344 VSFVSLGYAVVKAF
+344 VSFVSLGDAVVKAF
-358 YSGNDDYQET
+358 YSGNDDYQEA

-378 QSIVFSN
+378 QSIVFSGAS
-385 ENKSF
+385 KSF
-390 AKVPDTESTSKKTVA
+390 ANVPEKESTSKKIVT
-405 FVSTDGNSYKFS
+405 FVSADGKSYELVVEKS
-417 IKNSKNVSYKLCISH
+417 WRKDNKLCISN
-432 GGTVTLSSPFGFL
+432 GGTVSLSSPFGFL

-458 STSTNPSPLTMCY
+458 STSTKPSPLTMCY

-484 LIENNGGSSKF
+484 LIKNNGGSSKF

-500 VPGDFVFKIIAG
+500 VPGDFVFEITAG
-512 VNQARVSSIEITPN
+512 TNQARVSSIEITPN

-571 DLDDTSAFFE
+571 DLDDTSALFE
-581 GIEIKEY
+581 GVEIKEY

-622 NPVFENVR
+622 NPVFKNVR

-646 VGVFSPLTF
+646 VGVFSPLSF
-655 GDGMSRKSL
+655 DDGMSRKSL

-682 GMRAYFSFSG
+682 GMRAYFSFPG

>member
-1 MNAKHYFI
+1 MNAKHYSI

-29 VKVTDASKLAD
+29 VKVTDASALKD

-54 LGVANSAKTSVGR
+54 LGVKHTSTKQGYWV
-67 WKAVPVKISDGILVP
+67 AVPVKVSDNILIP
-82 TDDVRR
+82 TDETRR
-88 FFLGRDGEKFYLMRD
+88 FVLERNKDKFYF
-103 KENCF
+103 KSENNKYF
-108 IAADKDGLVAT
+108 IDKDGFVEGKT
-119 KYSKTGQDW
+119 SKTYQDW
-128 SITCCEDSAY
+128 TVICCEDSAY
-138 VVFNKKYN
+138 VVFNKTK
-146 GSNRK
+146 RK
-151 LNLSASRDLFSC
+151 LNFKLDTKLFSC
-163 YPDYGWYYYAVSI
+163 YLYNAQYFAVSI

-191 AFSTGELSSFVV
+191 AFSTGEQSSFIV

-235 NPEIVSVDSA
+235 NPEVVSVDSG

-251 NNNDVWG
+251 NDNGVWG

-284 NKSQAKLSFGEDND
+284 NKSQAKLSFGEDYD

-368 SASYSIRYVP
+368 SVSYSIKYVP
-378 QSIVFSN
+378 QSIVFSSN

-390 AKVPDTESTSKKTVA
+390 ANVPGTESENKKTVD

-417 IKNSKNVSYKLCISH
+417 IKYSKNVSDKLCISN

-471 IDEGTPSPSVDAK
+471 PDEGAPLASVDAK
-484 LIENNGGSSKF
+484 LIKNEGDRSKF
-495 VATLD
+495 IATLD

-539 QTVIAGNL
+539 QTVIAENL

-571 DLDDTSAFFE
+571 DLDDMSVSFE

-588 DDQKGVEGNT
+588 DEQKGVEGNT
-598 MYFKKVNAIV
+598 MYFRKVNAIV
-608 AGQPYLVK
+608 AGQPCLVK

-655 GDGMSRKSL
+655 DDGMSRKSL

-682 GMRAYFSFSG
+682 GMRAYFSFPG

-698 AKIVIDSDETAISD
+698 AKIVIDSDETVISD

-732 GNDESKLGKGIYI
+732 GKDESKLGKGIYI

>member
-1 MNAKHYFI
+1 MNAKHYSI

-29 VKVTDASKLAD
+29 VKVTDASALKD

-54 LGVANSAKTSVGR
+54 LGVKHTSTKQGYWV
-67 WKAVPVKISDGILVP
+67 AVPVKISDNILIP
-82 TDDVRR
+82 TDETRR
-88 FFLGRDGEKFYLMRD
+88 FILERNKNKFYFKSENNKYFID
-103 KENCF
+103 KN
-108 IAADKDGLVAT
+108 GLVEGETT
-119 KYSKTGQDW
+119 KKGQDW
-128 SITCCEDSAY
+128 SVTCCEDCAY
-138 VVFNKKYN
+138 VVFNGTK
-146 GSNRK
+146 RK
-151 LNLSASRDLFSC
+151 LNLNDDHNLFTC
-163 YPDYGWYYYAVSI
+163 YVEHAEHFAVSI
-176 FKKSDVVVERKQTKI
+176 FKKSDVIVERKQTKI
-191 AFSTGELSSFVV
+191 AFSTGELSSFIV
-203 KKGKEHEFSAPT
+203 KKGREHEFSAPT

-235 NPEIVSVDSA
+235 NPKIVSVDSG

-251 NNNDVWG
+251 NNNGVWG

-269 VSYEASKASY
+269 VNYEASKASY

-284 NKSQAKLSFGEDND
+284 NKSQAQLSFGEDYD
-298 GKTITVYQG
+298 GKTIMVYHG
-307 KENDFVSPVA
+307 RENKFVSPVA
-317 TLNPQNIGNIV
+317 ILSPQDIGEIV
-328 YSSSDESVV
+328 YSSSNESVV

-344 VSFVSLGYAVVKAF
+344 VSFVSLGDAVVKAF
-358 YSGNDDYQET
+358 YSGNDDYQEA

-390 AKVPDTESTSKKTVA
+390 ANVPETESESKKTVN
-405 FVSTDGNSYKFS
+405 FVSADGNSYKFS
-417 IKNSKNVSYKLCISH
+417 IKKSKRVDNKLYIYD
-432 GGTVTLSSPFGFL
+432 GRTVTLSVPFGFL

-484 LIENNGGSSKF
+484 LIKNNGGSSKF

-500 VPGDFVFKIIAG
+500 VPGDFVFEITAG
-512 VNQARVSSIEITPN
+512 TNQAKVSSIEITPN

-571 DLDDTSAFFE
+571 DLDDTSAFFD
-581 GIEIKEY
+581 GVEIKEY

-622 NPVFENVR
+622 NPVFKNVR

-646 VGVFSPLTF
+646 VGVFNPLTF
-655 GDGMSRKSL
+655 DDGMSRKSL

-682 GMRAYFSFSG
+682 GMRAYFSFPG

>member
-29 VKVTDASKLAD
+29 VKVTDASALKD

-54 LGVANSAKTSVGR
+54 LGVANSSVGR
-67 WKAVPVKISDGILVP
+67 WKAFPVKISDNILIP
-82 TDDVRR
+82 TDETRR
-88 FFLGRDGEKFYLMRD
+88 FVLERNKDKFYFKSENNKYFID
-103 KENCF
+103 KN
-108 IAADKDGLVAT
+108 GLVEGDT
-119 KYSKTGQDW
+119 TKTGQDW
-128 SITCCEDSAY
+128 SIKCCEDSAY

-146 GSNRK
+146 GNKRK
-151 LNLSASRDLFSC
+151 LNLSVSRDLFSC
-163 YPDYGWYYYAVSI
+163 YPDYGHYYAVSI

-235 NPEIVSVDSA
+235 NPEIVSVDSG

-284 NKSQAKLSFGEDND
+284 NKSQAKLSFGEDYD
-298 GKTITVYQG
+298 GKTIMVYHG
-307 KENDFVSPVA
+307 RENKFVSPVA
-317 TLNPQNIGNIV
+317 ILSPQDIGEIV

-344 VSFVSLGYAVVKAF
+344 VSFVSLGDAVVKAF
-358 YSGNDDYQET
+358 YSGNDDYQEA

-390 AKVPDTESTSKKTVA
+390 ANVPETEPTSKKPVN
-405 FVSTDGNSYKFS
+405 FVSADGKSYKFS
-417 IKNSKNVSYKLCISH
+417 IKYSKNVSNKLCISN
-432 GGTVTLSSPFGFL
+432 GGTVTSSSPFGFL
-445 NGYKVVVDFEQSY
+445 NGYKVVVNFEQSY
-458 STSTNPSPLTMCY
+458 STNSNPSPLTMCY
-471 IDEGTPSPSVDAK
+471 PDEGTPLASVDAK
-484 LIENNGGSSKF
+484 LIKNEGDRSKF
-495 VATLD
+495 IATLD

-526 LVPELTFDEDADN
+526 LIPELTFDEDADN

-581 GIEIKEY
+581 GVEIKEY

-598 MYFKKVNAIV
+598 MYFKKVDAII

-622 NPVFENVR
+622 NPVFKNVR

-655 GDGMSRKSL
+655 DDGMSRKSL

-682 GMRAYFSFSG
+682 GMRAYFSFPG

>member
-29 VKVTDASKLAD
+29 VKVTDASALKD

-54 LGVANSAKTSVGR
+54 LGVKHTSTKQGNWV
-67 WKAVPVKISDGILVP
+67 AVPVKISDNILIP
-82 TDDVRR
+82 TDEMRR
-88 FFLGRDGEKFYLMRD
+88 FVLERNKDKFYF
-103 KENCF
+103 KSENNKYF
-108 IAADKDGLVAT
+108 IDKDGFVEGKT
-119 KYSKTGQDW
+119 SKTYQDW
-128 SITCCEDSAY
+128 TVICCEDSAY
-138 VVFNKKYN
+138 VVFNKTK
-146 GSNRK
+146 RK
-151 LNLSASRDLFSC
+151 LNFKLDTKLFSC
-163 YPDYGWYYYAVSI
+163 YLYNAQYFAVSI

-191 AFSTGELSSFVV
+191 AFSTGEQSSFIV
-203 KKGKEHEFSAPT
+203 KKGKEHGFSAPT

-235 NPEIVSVDSA
+235 NPEVVSVDSG

-251 NNNDVWG
+251 NDNGVWG

-284 NKSQAKLSFGEDND
+284 NKSQAKLSFGEDYD

-368 SASYSIRYVP
+368 SVSYSIKYVP
-378 QSIVFSN
+378 QSIVFSSN

-390 AKVPDTESTSKKTVA
+390 ANVPGTESENKKTVD

-417 IKNSKNVSYKLCISH
+417 IKYSKNVSDKLCISN

-471 IDEGTPSPSVDAK
+471 PDEGTPLASVDAK
-484 LIENNGGSSKF
+484 LIKNEGDRSKF
-495 VATLD
+495 IATLD

-571 DLDDTSAFFE
+571 DLDDMSVSFE

-608 AGQPYLVK
+608 AGQPCLVK

-622 NPVFENVR
+622 NPVFKNVR

-655 GDGMSRKSL
+655 DDGMSRKSL

-682 GMRAYFSFSG
+682 GMRAYFSFPG

-732 GNDESKLGKGIYI
+732 GKDESKLGKGIYI

>member
-29 VKVTDASKLAD
+29 VKVTDASALKD

-54 LGVANSAKTSVGR
+54 LGVKHTSTKQGNWV
-67 WKAVPVKISDGILVP
+67 AVPVKISDNILIP
-82 TDDVRR
+82 TDETRR
-88 FFLGRDGEKFYLMRD
+88 FVLERNKDKFYFKSENNKYFID
-103 KENCF
+103 KN
-108 IAADKDGLVAT
+108 GLVEGET
-119 KYSKTGQDW
+119 TKTGQDW
-128 SITCCEDSAY
+128 SIKCCEDSAY

-146 GSNRK
+146 GYKRK
-151 LNLSASRDLFSC
+151 LNLSVSRDLFSC
-163 YPDYGWYYYAVSI
+163 YPDYGHYYAVSI

-223 NDIEADVTYSSS
+223 NVIEADVTYSSS
-235 NPEIVSVDSA
+235 NPEIVSVDSG

-251 NNNDVWG
+251 NDNGVWG

-269 VSYEASKASY
+269 VNYEASKDSY

-284 NKSQAKLSFGEDND
+284 NKSQAKLSFGEDYD
-298 GKTITVYQG
+298 GKAITVYQG
-307 KENDFVSPVA
+307 RENEFVSPVA
-317 TLNPQNIGNIV
+317 ILSPQDIGEVV
-328 YSSSDESVV
+328 YSSSNESVV

-344 VSFVSLGYAVVKAF
+344 VSFVSLGDAVVKAF
-358 YSGNDDYQET
+358 YSGNDDYQEA

-390 AKVPDTESTSKKTVA
+390 ANVPETEPTSKKPVN
-405 FVSTDGNSYKFS
+405 FVSADGKSYKFS
-417 IKNSKNVSYKLCISH
+417 IKYSKNVSNKLCISN

-445 NGYKVVVDFEQSY
+445 NGYKVVVNFEQSY
-458 STSTNPSPLTMCY
+458 STNSNPSPLTMCY
-471 IDEGTPSPSVDAK
+471 PDEGTPLASVDAK
-484 LIENNGGSSKF
+484 LIKNEGDRSKF
-495 VATLD
+495 IATLD

-539 QTVIAGNL
+539 QTVLAGNL

-608 AGQPYLVK
+608 AGQPCLVK

-622 NPVFENVR
+622 NPVFKNVR

-655 GDGMSRKSL
+655 DDGMSRKSL

-682 GMRAYFSFSG
+682 GMRAYFSFPG

-698 AKIVIDSDETAISD
+698 AKIVIDSDETVISD

-732 GNDESKLGKGIYI
+732 GKYESKLGKGIYI

>member
-29 VKVTDASKLAD
+29 VKVTDASALKD

-45 FANTQFQVA
+45 FANIQFQVA
-54 LGVANSAKTSVGR
+54 LGVKHTSTKGNWV
-67 WKAVPVKISDGILVP
+67 AVPVKISDNILIP
-82 TDDVRR
+82 TDETRR
-88 FFLGRDGEKFYLMRD
+88 FILERNKNKFYFKSENNKYFID
-103 KENCF
+103 KNGFVE
-108 IAADKDGLVAT
+108 GET
-119 KYSKTGQDW
+119 SKTGQDW
-128 SITCCEDSAY
+128 SIKCCEDSAY

-146 GSNRK
+146 GNKRK
-151 LNLSASRDLFSC
+151 LNLNDGHDLFTC
-163 YPDYGWYYYAVSI
+163 YVEYAKHFAVSI

-203 KKGKEHEFSAPT
+203 KKGKEHEFSAPA

-223 NDIEADVTYSSS
+223 NVIEAGVTYSSS
-235 NPEIVSVDSA
+235 NPEIVSVDSG

-284 NKSQAKLSFGEDND
+284 NKLQAQLSFGEDYD

-368 SASYSIRYVP
+368 SVSYSIKYVP
-378 QSIVFSN
+378 QSIVFSSN

-390 AKVPDTESTSKKTVA
+390 ANVPGTESENKKTVD

-417 IKNSKNVSYKLCISH
+417 IKYSKNVSDKLCISN

-500 VPGDFVFKIIAG
+500 VPGDFVFEITAG
-512 VNQARVSSIEITPN
+512 TNQARVSSIEITPN

-571 DLDDTSAFFE
+571 DLDDMSVSFE

-608 AGQPYLVK
+608 AGQPCLVK

-622 NPVFENVR
+622 NPVFKNVR

-655 GDGMSRKSL
+655 DDGMSRKSL

-682 GMRAYFSFSG
+682 GMRAYFSFPG

>member
-1 MNAKHYFI
+1 MTVKHYFI
-9 IIVLFVLSCVAAMA
+9 VIVLFVLSCVAAMA

-29 VKVTDASKLAD
+29 VKVTDASALKD

-54 LGVANSAKTSVGR
+54 LGVKHTSTKQGNWV
-67 WKAVPVKISDGILVP
+67 AVPVKISDNILIP
-82 TDDVRR
+82 TDETRR
-88 FFLGRDGEKFYLMRD
+88 FVLERNKDKFYFKSENNKYFID
-103 KENCF
+103 KN
-108 IAADKDGLVAT
+108 GLVEGET
-119 KYSKTGQDW
+119 TKTGQDW
-128 SITCCEDSAY
+128 SITCCEDNAY
-138 VVFNKKYN
+138 VVFNKTK
-146 GSNRK
+146 RK
-151 LNLSASRDLFSC
+151 LNLNDDHDLFSC
-163 YPDYGWYYYAVSI
+163 YAEYANHFAVSI

-235 NPEIVSVDSA
+235 NPEIVSVDSG
-245 TGTLTF
+245 TGTLIF
-251 NNNDVWG
+251 NNNGVWG

-269 VSYEASKASY
+269 VNYEASKASY

-284 NKSQAKLSFGEDND
+284 NKLQAQLSFGEDYD

-307 KENDFVSPVA
+307 KENGFVSPA
-317 TLNPQNIGNIV
+317 AILSPQDIGEII
-328 YSSSDESVV
+328 YSSSNESVV

-344 VSFVSLGYAVVKAF
+344 VSFVSLGDAVVKAF
-358 YSGNDDYQET
+358 YSGNDDYQEA
-368 SASYSIRYVP
+368 SASYSIKYVP
-378 QSIVFSN
+378 QSIVFSKEKN
-385 ENKSF
+385 SF
-390 AKVPDTESTSKKTVA
+390 DRLPAEKNSSKKTVD
-405 FVSTDGNSYKFS
+405 FVSADGKSYKFVVEES
-417 IKNSKNVSYKLCISH
+417 WREDNKLYISN
-432 GGTVTLSSPFGFL
+432 GKTVTLSVPFGFL
-445 NGYKVVVDFEQSY
+445 NGYKVVVNFEQSY
-458 STSTNPSPLTMCY
+458 STKTNPSPLTMCY
-471 IDEGTPSPSVDAK
+471 LDEGKPLASVDAV
-484 LIENNGGSSKF
+484 LIEDKKTDSKF
-495 VATLD
+495 IATLD

-512 VNQARVSSIEITPN
+512 ANQARVSSIEITPN

-581 GIEIKEY
+581 GVEIKEY

-598 MYFKKVNAIV
+598 MYFKKVSAIV
-608 AGQPYLVK
+608 AGQPCLVK
-616 PKTDIV
+616 PATDIV

-655 GDGMSRKSL
+655 DDGMSRKSL

-682 GMRAYFSFSG
+682 GMRAYFSFPG

-698 AKIVIDSDETAISD
+698 AKIVIDSDETVISD
-712 VVTDDNT
+712 VVTDYNT

-732 GNDESKLGKGIYI
+732 GKDESKLGKGIYI

>member
-29 VKVTDASKLAD
+29 VKVTDASALKD

-45 FANTQFQVA
+45 FANIQFQVA
-54 LGVANSAKTSVGR
+54 LGVAHSAETSVGR

-103 KENCF
+103 KEKCF
-108 IAADKDGLVAT
+108 IAADETGLVET
-119 KYSKTGQDW
+119 KYSKEDQDW
-128 SITCCEDSAY
+128 SIKCCEDSAY
-138 VVFNKKYN
+138 VVFNKNYN
-146 GSNRK
+146 GYKRK
-151 LNLSASRDLFSC
+151 LNLSVSRDLFSC
-163 YPDYGWYYYAVSI
+163 YPDYGHYYAVSI
-176 FKKSDVVVERKQTKI
+176 FKKSDVVLERKQTKI

-235 NPEIVSVDSA
+235 NPEIVSVDSG

-251 NNNDVWG
+251 NNNGVWG

-284 NKSQAKLSFGEDND
+284 NKSQAKLSFGEDYD

-344 VSFVSLGYAVVKAF
+344 VSFVSLGDAVVKAF
-358 YSGNDDYQET
+358 YSGNDDYQEA

-385 ENKSF
+385 EKKSF
-390 AKVPDTESTSKKTVA
+390 ANVPTELTSKKTVN
-405 FVSTDGNSYKFS
+405 FVSVDGKSYKFVV
-417 IKNSKNVSYKLCISH
+417 VSSRRASNKLCISTT
-432 GGTVTLSSPFGFL
+432 GSVTLSVPFGFL
-445 NGYKVVVDFEQSY
+445 NGYKVVVNFEQSY
-458 STSTNPSPLTMCY
+458 SKDKNPSPLTMCY
-471 IDEGTPSPSVDAK
+471 FDEGKPSPSVDAV
-484 LIENNGGSSKF
+484 LIEYKKPDSRF

-500 VPGDFVFKIIAG
+500 VPGDFVFKIIPGA
-512 VNQARVSSIEITPN
+512 NQAKVSSIEITPN

-608 AGQPYLVK
+608 AGQPCLVK

-630 IKTDAPQSVGS
+630 IKADAPQSVGS

-655 GDGMSRKSL
+655 DDGMSRKSL

-682 GMRAYFSFSG
+682 GMRAYFSFPG

-732 GNDESKLGKGIYI
+732 GKDESKLGKGIYI